1 MTAATLP
8 QAAEAPRPNDIAG
21 FLDALDGR
29 RVFGWAWDRANPA
42 ERLRIE
48 IRVDD
53 AVAADTVADRPRPD
67 LKANGIGDGAHAFEA
82 MLSSDAAAPA
92 ALIAIAISPSSGAR
106 HILERRP
113 APRADGPDTGPGI
126 AKVEPLIDLLHASQR
141 RAVAA
146 MQAAERKFDEAAAR
160 LTRLPELTQ
169 TLDQIRAT
177 QGDLARRIAE
187 AEVFLVRF
195 DGVLSQLE
203 KQGQRRD
210 PETLFN
216 RQLLLLI
223 GLGVVAT
230 AATIAAVVMAVLAG

>member
-8 QAAEAPRPNDIAG
+8 QPTEATRANTIAG
-21 FLDALDGR
+21 FLDAVDGQ
-29 RVFGWAWDRANPA
+29 RVFGWAWDRANAA

-48 IRVDD
+48 IRAGD
-53 AVAADTVADRPRPD
+53 ALAADTVADRPRPD

-82 MLSSDAAAPA
+82 MLSIDGTPPDQLVAT
-92 ALIAIAISPSSGAR
+92 AISPSTGAR
-106 HILERRP
+106 QVLEHRP
-113 APRADGPDTGPGI
+113 PPRADNADGGG
-126 AKVEPLIDLLHASQR
+126 AKAQVEPLIDLLHASQR

-177 QGDLARRIAE
+177 QGDLARRIAD

-210 PETLFN
+210 PERQFN

-230 AATIAAVVMAVLAG
+230 VATVAAVVMAVLAG